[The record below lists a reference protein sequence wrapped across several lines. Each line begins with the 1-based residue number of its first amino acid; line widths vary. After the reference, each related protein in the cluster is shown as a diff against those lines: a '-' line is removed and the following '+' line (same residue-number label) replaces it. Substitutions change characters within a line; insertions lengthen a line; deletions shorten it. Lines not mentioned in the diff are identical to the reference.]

1 MKKTYVTKMPD
12 KAGAFLVAGKII
24 ASHGGN
30 IVRVNYNKAVD
41 LHTLFIEVS
50 ASEEEH
56 SQIQDELKKCGY
68 LTDEDKDGTESQ
80 ILMIVLTL
88 PDVSGAVMPV
98 LEILHKHSVNI
109 SYISSQENGTGC
121 Q

>member
-41 LHTLFIEVS
+41 LHTLFIEVA

-56 SQIQDELKKCGY
+56 SKIQAELTECGY
-68 LTDEDKDGTESQ
+68 LQ
-80 ILMIVLTL
+80 MMIKASPKVRF
-88 PDVSGAVMPV
+88 
-98 LEILHKHSVNI
+98 
-109 SYISSQENGTGC
+109 
-121 Q
+121 